1 MSKAA
6 SDALTSWAWAQ
17 AAASLTPA
25 LSQLAA
31 VHFQQQQQQ
40 LLKAY
45 ESQRGQYQ
53 QQQQH
58 VACAPIAPIQPTA
71 SMVVP
76 LAPGS
81 IVCKAVGG
89 PLAPFP
95 SILPAPYP
103 VVVVP
108 TPSESSTVET
118 KVNAIAIPNSPS
130 QQGRSKEDE
139 DAGSMLMG
147 FLSSLREGFME
158 AIDRKDREEQDRKN
172 RKRAVTSVKT
182 SSVELSKAE
191 VSSGTTSHPADSSL
205 EDSGSD
211 KGRESSSS
219 EDSDKD
225 TAIDRPLG
233 PPRKRIKMKKI
244 SEFTSQNV
252 EMHNRAMIA
261 LHGDQNGYKQG
272 KIPERSDNPTAHST
286 NPNLCDK

>member
-6 SDALTSWAWAQ
+6 NDALTSWAWAQ

-40 LLKAY
+40 LQKAY
-45 ESQRGQYQ
+45 ESQRAQYQ
-53 QQQQH
+53 QQH
-58 VACAPIAPIQPTA
+58 LACAPIAPLVPTA
-71 SMVVP
+71 PMVVP
-76 LAPGS
+76 LAPVS
-81 IVCKAVGG
+81 IMCNVVGG
-89 PLAPFP
+89 SPASF
-95 SILPAPYP
+95 SSTLPTPYP

-108 TPSESSTVET
+108 TPSGPSPVEIMDT
-118 KVNAIAIPNSPS
+118 AIAIPNSPS
-130 QQGRSKEDE
+130 QQLRSKEDE

-158 AIDRKDREEQDRKN
+158 AVDRKDREEQDRSN
-172 RKRAVTSVKT
+172 RKRAYTSVKT
-182 SSVELSKAE
+182 SSVELSKSE

-225 TAIDRPLG
+225 IAIDRPMG
-233 PPRKRIKMKKI
+233 PLRKRIKMKKI
-244 SEFTSQNV
+244 SEFTSKNV

-272 KIPERSDNPTAHST
+272 NMPERSDDPTVHST
-286 NPNLCDK
+286 NPKP